1 MLKGFVTRQRQLL
14 PYALNAGI
22 PFKLVFLLTM
32 QSSGK
37 KIRVFSS
44 FQEQED
50 EMIDYWAS
58 ITPLKR
64 LEHLHEMVIASFG
77 LTEGKIKNPQLGR
90 SLKIIFYKP

>member
-1 MLKGFVTRQRQLL
+1 M
-14 PYALNAGI
+14 P
-22 PFKLVFLLTM
+22 
-32 QSSGK
+32 SDHK
-37 KIRVFSS
+37 KIRIFSS

-77 LTEGKIKNPQLGR
+77 LTDDQIENPQLSR
-90 SLKIIFYKP
+90 SLKIVSYKS